1 MKVTFLFLMAIIR
14 NLELIRLMI
23 DAIYSK
29 LQYERIV
36 DLR

>member
-14 NLELIRLMI
+14 NLELIRLT
-23 DAIYSK
+23 AATNLFK
-29 LQYERIV
+29 LDYEGIV